1 MINILCL
8 QNLNVSSEDLNDFF
22 GGPAFLAWAR
32 MGNLHAYV
40 NLGAALLLPFPS
52 AAKHIYRIVSI
63 HII

>member
-52 AAKHIYRIVSI
+52 AAKHI
-63 HII
+63 